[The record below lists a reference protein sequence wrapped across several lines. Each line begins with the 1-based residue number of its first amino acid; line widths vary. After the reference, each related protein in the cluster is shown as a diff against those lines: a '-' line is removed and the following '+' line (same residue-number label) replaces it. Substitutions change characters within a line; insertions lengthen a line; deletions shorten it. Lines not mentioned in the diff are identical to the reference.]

1 MYRLFIA
8 ICLLLMFASFFGV
21 IAAFIN
27 ASIGQ
32 LIISMAFFALS
43 TFALSGVQDEKTNK
57 HGNVTRRE
65 PDSKKT
71 IGSAPFII

>member
-1 MYRLFIA
+1 MYRLFIV

-43 TFALSGVQDEKTNK
+43 TFALSGVQDEKTN
-57 HGNVTRRE
+57 
-65 PDSKKT
+65 
-71 IGSAPFII
+71 